1 MNILERYQAME
12 YGRAP
17 EARNEADAWLKAR
30 DFSAS
35 LFIGG
40 QWKKATGGKTFDT
53 AEPATGKHLASI
65 AEAGHAD
72 IDAAVA
78 AARKALP
85 KWQAASGYERARVL
99 YAIGRAMQRH
109 ARLFAVLE
117 SLDNGKPIRESRD
130 IDVPLAIRHFIHH
143 AGWAQSLAKEFPGHS
158 AVGVAGQI
166 IPWNFPLL
174 MLAWKIAPA
183 LAAGCTVVLKP
194 AEFTPLTAILFAEIC
209 EKAGV
214 PKGVVNIVHGGPEAG
229 AAIVNHPDIDKIAFT
244 GSSEVGKIIRKA
256 TAGSGKKLSLEL
268 GGKSAFV
275 VFEDA
280 DLDSAVEGLVD
291 GIWFN
296 QGQVCCAGSRL
307 LVQEG
312 VAEAFL
318 AKVKARMA
326 KLRLGDPLDKNT
338 DIGPLVD
345 RTQLDRVRGL
355 VAQGEKQGALCW
367 SPESELPMIGCYHL
381 PVLAT
386 NIGPANILAQEEV
399 FGPVLVAMSFRH
411 TEEAIELA
419 NNTRYGLAA
428 SVWSENVN
436 LALHVAPQL
445 KAGVVWINGTNMF
458 DAACGFGGYRESGF
472 GREGGREGM
481 LEYLAPAKVKAT
493 QIKAFDAP
501 GGVGER
507 SEGDGSFIDRTPK
520 LFIGGKQVRPD
531 GSYSMAVHDAKGRHA
546 GEVGL
551 GSRKDVRDAVTAARG
566 AKGWASA
573 TAYNRAQVLYFLA
586 ENLAVRADEFAARLT
601 QLTGASAKA
610 AQAEVDASIERL
622 FEAAGMADKFE
633 GTVHNPPARAVTLA
647 LNEPVGVLGIVAPDD
662 APLLGLV
669 SLLAP
674 ALAMGNT
681 VVAVPSARWPLVA
694 TDLYQVF
701 ETSDIPAGAV
711 NIVTGRTGELAAV
724 LAKHD
729 DVDGLWIVA
738 DSATCKAAELEST
751 GNLKRVWTSNGY
763 AVDWNSPAGALE
775 SFLRRAVEVKNVWVP
790 YGD

>member
-1 MNILERYQAME
+1 MNILERYHAME
-12 YGRAP
+12 YGPAP
-17 EARNEADAWLKAR
+17 EARNEADAWLASR
-30 DFSAS
+30 DFSKA
-35 LFIGG
+35 LFIDGA
-40 QWKKATGGKTFDT
+40 WKAAAGGKTFDT
-53 AEPATGKHLASI
+53 SEPSSGKLLAKVSD
-65 AEAGHAD
+65 AGAAD

-78 AARKALP
+78 AAAKALP
-85 KWQAASGYERARVL
+85 KWSASTGYARAKVL

-109 ARLFAVLE
+109 QRLFAVLE
-117 SLDNGKPIRESRD
+117 SIDNGKPIRESRD

-143 AGWAQSLAKEFPGHS
+143 AGWAQTLEKDFPGHEP
-158 AVGVAGQI
+158 VGVVGQV

-209 EKAGV
+209 ERAGV
-214 PKGVVNIVHGGPEAG
+214 PKGVVNIVQGGPEAG
-229 AAIVNHPDIDKIAFT
+229 AAIVNHPGVQKIAFT

-268 GGKSAFV
+268 GGKSAFI

-312 VAEAFL
+312 IAEAFI
-318 AKVKARMA
+318 AKVKVRMGR
-326 KLRLGDPLDKNT
+326 LRLGSPLDKNT

-345 RTQLDRVRGL
+345 RTQLDRVKGL
-355 VAQGEKQGALCW
+355 IAEGARQGAICW
-367 SPESELPMIGCYHL
+367 QPDAALPTTGYYHL
-381 PVLAT
+381 PTLAT
-386 NIGPANILAQEEV
+386 SVSPANILAQEEV
-399 FGPVLVAMSFRH
+399 FGPVLATMSFRN
-411 TEEAIELA
+411 TDEAIELA

-445 KAGVVWINGTNMF
+445 KAGVVWVNGTNMF

-481 LEYLAPAKVKAT
+481 FEYLAAKLPVGPAIKPAAAGST
-493 QIKAFDAP
+493 QPVEQA
-501 GGVGER
+501 
-507 SEGDGSFIDRTPK
+507 DGMVIDRTAK

-531 GSYSMAVHDAKGRHA
+531 GNYSLAVATAKGKLA

-551 GSRKDVRDAVTAARG
+551 GNRKDVRDAVSAAR
-566 AKGWASA
+566 ACKAWPDA
-573 TAYNRAQVLYFLA
+573 TAYNRSQVLYYLA
-586 ENLAVRADEFAARLT
+586 ENLSGRADEFAARLV
-601 QLTGASAKA
+601 QLTGVAAKA
-610 AQAEVDASIERL
+610 AREEVEQSIERL
-622 FEAAGMADKFE
+622 FLYAGLTDKFE
-633 GTVHNPPARAVTLA
+633 GRVHQPPARAVTLA
-647 LNEPVGVLGIVAPDD
+647 LHEPVGVVGIVAPDNQ
-662 APLLGLV
+662 PLLGLI
-669 SLLAP
+669 SLVAP

-681 VVAVPSARWPLVA
+681 VVAVPSERHPLLA
-694 TDLYQVF
+694 TDLYQVI
-701 ETSDIPAGAV
+701 EYSDIPAGAI
-711 NIVTGRTGELAAV
+711 NIVTGRSAELCGV

-729 DVDGLWIVA
+729 DVDGLWVFADADTCAKAEA
-738 DSATCKAAELEST
+738 DSI
-751 GNLKRVWTSNGY
+751 GNLKRVWSGNGRSL
-763 AVDWNSPAGALE
+763 DWASSEAAGEA
-775 SFLRRAVEVKNVWVP
+775 FLRRAIEVKNVWVP